1 MKASYLSITTTTT
14 TVAAEKIRGFSLDVL
29 AELSTWGGLTG
40 SEIAELLSKPKKY
53 VRVYLW
59 RLYKYGCIDRRLY
72 YGWEITP
79 FGVDILNSNCLNKY
93 NIGNRRI
100 TERQQK
106 DNRRITDEKHLR
118 HSTRQ
123 LYIDLFL
130 ENEDLSEDQRVVV
143 VVLAQHYEKTGRP
156 YVMVKDYYEL
166 RELMGLDPSLDV
178 AELQDLVI
186 SLDVCG
192 MIYSF
197 QRGRFLKI
205 GLLKRVIENMKYC

>member
-14 TVAAEKIRGFSLDVL
+14 QQIERYKIGGFSLDIL
-29 AELSTWGGLTG
+29 SELSSWGALTG
-40 SEIAELLSKPKKY
+40 SEIADRLDKPMNY
-53 VRVYLW
+53 VRVYLG
-59 RLYKYGCIDRRLY
+59 RLYKYGCIDKLLY

-79 FGVDILNSNCLNKY
+79 FGADILNYNSYKY
-93 NIGNRRI
+93 NKGNNSI
-100 TERQQK
+100 TTAQHWR
-106 DNRRITDEKHLR
+106 NTCITVKPPSKHN
-118 HSTRQ
+118 TRQ
-123 LYIDLFL
+123 LDIDLFL
-130 ENEDLSEDQRVVV
+130 EHEDLSENQRVVV

-166 RELMGLDPSLDV
+166 RELMGLDPILDV